1 MGQAPKGGISMYTLF
16 GWLLLFLAAAYSDGG
31 GAGWLPLACIG
42 LVLMIC
48 GQRKKL
54 PATRQ
59 RRKQQ
64 ARENK
69 LDASLLYRT
78 RKPGARG

>member
-1 MGQAPKGGISMYTLF
+1 MIIAI

-42 LVLMIC
+42 LALMIC

-64 ARENK
+64 EKNRIYI
-69 LDASLLYRT
+69 LYRT
-78 RKPGARG
+78 RKAGARG

>member
-31 GAGWLPLACIG
+31 GAGWLPLACLG
-42 LVLMIC
+42 LALMIC

-59 RRKQQ
+59 RRK
-64 ARENK
+64 A
-69 LDASLLYRT
+69 ASEKTGYTYCTAPASRAQGG
-78 RKPGARG
+78 K

>member
-1 MGQAPKGGISMYTLF
+1 MAIAR

-42 LVLMIC
+42 LALMIC

-64 ARENK
+64 EKNRIYI
-69 LDASLLYRT
+69 LYRT
-78 RKPGARG
+78 RKAGARG

>member
-1 MGQAPKGGISMYTLF
+1 MSIAT

-42 LVLMIC
+42 LALMIC

-59 RRKQQ
+59 RRKAANGNRDLHIVLHPQ
-64 ARENK
+64 AGHKGVKQNVLCRN
-69 LDASLLYRT
+69 
-78 RKPGARG
+78 